1 MVVGSEESF
10 PQKFYVTLKR
20 KRLKRWS
27 EARLCDYFDLV
38 CGTSTGGIIAIG
50 IALGM
55 TAKEILN
62 LYMKNATKIFPK
74 KNIITSFTK
83 NTPFYEK
90 KPLEELLQ
98 ECYGGCTRNRDTRI
112 QHCRTRLCIPTYD
125 LDKGEVHVFKQT
137 IFHNTI
143 AIVTCRLWMSL

>member
-1 MVVGSEESF
+1 MQDNISNFKILSIDGGGIRGVIPAKILCDLEEEAIKKDG
-10 PQKFYVTLKR
+10 P
-20 KRLKRWS
+20 

-112 QHCRTRLCIPTYD
+112 QHCRTRLCTLLPR
-125 LDKGEVHVFKQT
+125 F
-137 IFHNTI
+137 
-143 AIVTCRLWMSL
+143 LWSYGLI

>member
-1 MVVGSEESF
+1 MQDNISNFKILSIDGGGIRGVIPAKILCDLEEEAIKKDG
-10 PQKFYVTLKR
+10 P
-20 KRLKRWS
+20 

-74 KNIITSFTK
+74 KNILLSA
-83 NTPFYEK
+83 
-90 KPLEELLQ
+90 KP
-98 ECYGGCTRNRDTRI
+98 
-112 QHCRTRLCIPTYD
+112 
-125 LDKGEVHVFKQT
+125 
-137 IFHNTI
+137 
-143 AIVTCRLWMSL
+143 